1 MGKYRFASEQQ
12 VKERPY
18 KVHPIWR
25 GIGCVLMILIPLM
38 SFAGAS
44 MLYDA
49 NLENRW
55 FYPIPPIKYVPNNS
69 VDLVWTLGL
78 TLIISILGFVL
89 FFVIYSFIYRFAGPS
104 KYGPLDAPPVR
115 PRRKSRRSR

>member
-1 MGKYRFASEQQ
+1 MGKYRYTSERS

-25 GIGCVLMILIPLM
+25 GIGCVLMVLIPLM
-38 SFAGAS
+38 SYAGAV

-49 NLENRW
+49 NLQNRW

-69 VDLVWTLGL
+69 VDLVWELGL

-89 FFVIYSFIYRFAGPS
+89 FFVIYSFVYRFAGPS
-104 KYGPLDAPPVR
+104 KYSPLDAPPVR
-115 PRRKSRRSR
+115 RRRKQSRR